1 MPLTDIQMTEDDIEA
16 VLDCLRSGWLTMG
29 PRVQAFERAFADYVG
44 VEHAVA
50 VSSGT
55 AALHLAAL
63 AAGIGPGDEVIVPN
77 LTFVASAAAARY
89 CGATP
94 IFCDSLGPH
103 DLNLDPADVRTR
115 ITARTRAI
123 VAVHFMGYA
132 ADVEALRTLCDEREL
147 RLIED
152 TAQALGART
161 CSGCMAGTV
170 GDLGCF
176 SLFSKKQL
184 CVGEGGMVVT
194 SDPDLASR
202 VRLLRSHAM
211 TSVTW
216 DRHQGY
222 AETYD
227 VVDVGFNF
235 RMDEPRAALGL
246 SRIVRLDEDIATR
259 RAHVRH
265 YRQALRGHDAI
276 DVPWSDDEV
285 ARSSHFT
292 FPVLLPDR
300 RTRDRLRAGLAGMGM
315 QTSVYPGITELS
327 EYGGGYKDATLTRSR
342 ELAERHCVLPLSSIM
357 SEADVDTVVA
367 AVAGLLEEQP
377 PDTTTTCA
385 RAAALS

>member
-1 MPLTDIQMTEDDIEA
+1 MSWSVPLTDLRITEDDIEA
-16 VLDCLRSGWLTMG
+16 VLDCLRTGWLTMG
-29 PRVQAFERAFADYVG
+29 PRVRAFERAFAAHVG

-94 IFCDSLGPH
+94 IFCDSLGAH
-103 DLNLDPADVRTR
+103 DLNLDPADVCRR
-115 ITARTRAI
+115 ITPRTRAV

-132 ADVEALRTLCDEREL
+132 ADVEALRTLCDERQL

-161 CSGCMAGTV
+161 PSGRIAGTV
-170 GDLGCF
+170 GELGCF

-194 SDPDLASR
+194 SDPELASK

-227 VVDVGFNF
+227 VVDIGFNF
-235 RMDEPRAALGL
+235 RMDEARAALGL
-246 SRIVRLDEDIATR
+246 SRMARLDDDIATR
-259 RAHVRH
+259 RAHVCH
-265 YRQALRGHDAI
+265 YRRALRNQDGI
-276 DVPWSDDEV
+276 ELPWDDEEV
-285 ARSSHFT
+285 ARASHFA
-292 FPVLLPDR
+292 FPVLLSDGQV
-300 RTRDRLRAGLAGMGM
+300 RDRLRAGLADMGI
-315 QTSVYPGITELS
+315 QTSAYPAITDLS
-327 EYGGGYKDATLTRSR
+327 EYVVGRGDETLARSR
-342 ELAERHCVLPLSSIM
+342 ELAERHCVLPLSSVM
-357 SEADVDTVVA
+357 SEADVDKVVT
-367 AVAGLLEEQP
+367 AVARILDEQP
-377 PDTTTTCA
+377 AHA
-385 RAAALS
+385 RANA

>member
-1 MPLTDIQMTEDDIEA
+1 MSWSVALTDIKITDEDVEA
-16 VLDCLRSGWLTMG
+16 VLDCLRGGWLTMG
-29 PRVQAFERAFADYVG
+29 PRVKEFERKFAEYVG

-63 AAGIGPGDEVIVPN
+63 AAGIGQGDEVIVPN

-94 IFCDSLGPH
+94 ILCDSIGRG
-103 DLNLDPADVRTR
+103 DLNLDPADVAAR
-115 ITARTRAI
+115 INSRTRAV

-132 ADVEALRTLCDEREL
+132 AEIERLRALCDKRGL
-147 RLIED
+147 VLIED
-152 TAQALGART
+152 TAQAIGART
-161 CSGCMAGTV
+161 RSGRMAGTV

-194 SDPDLASR
+194 SDDDLAAR
-202 VRLLRSHAM
+202 VRLLRSHGM

-227 VVDVGFNF
+227 LVEVGFNF

-246 SRIVRLDEDIATR
+246 SRITRLDDDIAVR
-259 RAHVRH
+259 RARVRR
-265 YRQALRGHDAI
+265 YRDGLRRCAADMI
-276 DVPWSDDEV
+276 DLPWSDEDVE
-285 ARSSHFT
+285 RSSHFA
-292 FPVLLPDR
+292 FPVLLPNR
-300 RTRDRLRAGLAGMGM
+300 EARDRLTTDLAGLGI
-315 QTSVYPGITELS
+315 QTTAYPALSDLS
-327 EYGGGYKDATLTRSR
+327 EYAAGGRDLTLRRSA
-342 ELAERHCVLPLSSIM
+342 ELAEHHCALPLSSVM
-357 SEADVDTVVA
+357 SEADVDAVIA
-367 AVAGLLEEQP
+367 AVARL
-377 PDTTTTCA
+377 
-385 RAAALS
+385 AAP